1 MKSKIHN
8 NNYKVLTDIKSL
20 EFNSKIYI
28 WGAGETGQEF
38 YTHIRKNRPDLEV
51 LGFIDSYKNGNYCGF
66 KGFQPEQLLKDP
78 NPMLIICSMF
88 WGEIIKI
95 IGDFYSKNFLVL
107 SNEIICEC
115 SQLRSFGSFYF
126 KESDSNSMN
135 KRLDKLMPY
144 FNTDHDREIFQ
155 NLFNLRVNRQETM
168 FMDYMNELCEKQ
180 NNSYKNKDKYV
191 PNIKQKK
198 IKHIIEGGM
207 YDGEDTYNL
216 LKIFK
221 ESSEFKKIYSFEP
234 YIDALR
240 AGDFFNKIDFNKCE
254 VVQKI
259 LWDSCEKLVFNVD
272 KNNPGN
278 SSIERAED
286 VEVGDLEIHHS
297 VTIDDFAQKNNI
309 SVDLI
314 KLDIEGAEINA
325 LMGAEKSIIKYKPF
339 MAISIYHRKQ
349 DMFEIPELL
358 IKFDPNYRFSMSVS
372 GPSFIDM
379 VLNASC

>member
-1 MKSKIHN
+1 MVKAEH
-8 NNYKVLTDIKSL
+8 
-20 EFNSKIYI
+20 
-28 WGAGETGQEF
+28 
-38 YTHIRKNRPDLEV
+38 
-51 LGFIDSYKNGNYCGF
+51 
-66 KGFQPEQLLKDP
+66 
-78 NPMLIICSMF
+78 
-88 WGEIIKI
+88 
-95 IGDFYSKNFLVL
+95 
-107 SNEIICEC
+107 
-115 SQLRSFGSFYF
+115 
-126 KESDSNSMN
+126 
-135 KRLDKLMPY
+135 
-144 FNTDHDREIFQ
+144 
-155 NLFNLRVNRQETM
+155 
-168 FMDYMNELCEKQ
+168 
-180 NNSYKNKDKYV
+180 KNKDKYV
-191 PNIKQKK
+191 SNIKQKK
-198 IKHIIEGGM
+198 IKHIIEGGI
-207 YDGEDTYNL
+207 YNGEDTYNL
-216 LKIFK
+216 LKIFN
-221 ESSEFKKIYSFEP
+221 ESSEFKKIYAFEP
-234 YIDALR
+234 YIDALH

-339 MAISIYHRKQ
+339 MAISIYHRKE

-372 GPSFIDM
+372 GPSIIDM